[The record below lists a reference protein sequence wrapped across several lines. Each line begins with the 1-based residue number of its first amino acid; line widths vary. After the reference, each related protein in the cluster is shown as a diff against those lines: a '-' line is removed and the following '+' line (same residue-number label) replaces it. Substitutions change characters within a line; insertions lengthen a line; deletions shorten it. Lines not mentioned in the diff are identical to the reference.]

1 MGKARAVEKEG
12 KSYML
17 TAPRKTDRHSGR
29 DESLGNGENA
39 DQELTPGVQ
48 WGKMDTSEHFV
59 QFYDTDEFL
68 LDSVS
73 GFIGA
78 GLGAGG
84 ACIVVATKVHREGL
98 EERFQ
103 TIGLDLAVASARGT
117 YLALDAGE
125 TLSKFMVDGM
135 PDPQRFFA
143 VIGGLIERMQ
153 KGQRR
158 VRIFGEMVAQLWS
171 EGNQVAAIRLEALW
185 NELYHST
192 EAFSLFCAYPIRGF
206 AGEGYQEQFTEICQ
220 QHSHVIPDESYTLLA
235 SPEERLR
242 AVTLLQQKAVTLE
255 CEIGERRVT
264 EQRLRASENR
274 YRRLFEASTDGIL
287 IVDPSSALI
296 TDVNPSLLH
305 LLNSTIEQVM
315 GLELWQV
322 GLLPDKQTQ
331 QAFLEQMQQD
341 RLLRYEMLELPS
353 TNGGPRY
360 VEWVSTLFRANG
372 HEVIQCNLRDITDRL
387 QAEEA
392 NLYLAAIVSSSED
405 AIFSKDLDG
414 TITSWNAAAVRM
426 FGYSAQEIVGKP
438 VSTLF
443 PPDRV
448 DEFVQIM
455 ERIRR
460 GERVDHYETKRL
472 LKDRS
477 QLSVSVTVSP
487 IKNSRGTIIGASDI
501 TRDISKRK
509 ELEEQR
515 EAFVGLVTHEL
526 KNPLTAL
533 QGNIQLAQRL
543 LTRLLSRAEQLE
555 EEQRRILEDV
565 LTMLARSHQPLR
577 VQQRLISDLLDL
589 SQIQEGK
596 LELQLATCNLVELV
610 YETVQ
615 DYQAAHPSRL
625 ITLDLPELD
634 PILVHADRDRLQ
646 QVLGNYLANALKFS
660 PDSEPV
666 HVGMDV
672 ESGAVRVWVQDH
684 GPGLSAKQQA
694 YLWQRFYRVPGTP
707 IQHGWKRGLG
717 LGLYICR
724 QLISRQQGQVGVESS
739 PGRGARFWFTLPALS
754 SATSI
759 PETN

>member
-1 MGKARAVEKEG
+1 
-12 KSYML
+12 ML
-17 TAPRKTDRHSGR
+17 TAPRKTDQHSGR
-29 DESLGNGENA
+29 DEPLGNGVSA

-48 WGKMDTSEHFV
+48 WGELDTSEHFV

-68 LDSVS
+68 LESVS

-78 GLGAGG
+78 GLGAGA
-84 ACIVVATKVHREGL
+84 ACIVIATKAHRESL
-98 EERFQ
+98 EERLRGV
-103 TIGLDLAVASARGT
+103 GLDLAVASVRGS
-117 YLALDAGE
+117 YLAQDAAE
-125 TLSKFMVDGM
+125 TLSMFMVDGM
-135 PDPQRFFA
+135 PDPERFFE
-143 VIGGLIERMQ
+143 VIGGLIEGMEQ
-153 KGQRR
+153 GQRR
-158 VRIFGEMVAQLWS
+158 LRVFGEMVAELWS
-171 EGNQVAAIRLEALW
+171 EGNRAAAIRLEALW
-185 NELYHST
+185 NELYHAT
-192 EAFSLFCAYPIRGF
+192 HNFSLFCAYPIHGF
-206 AGEGYQEQFTEICQ
+206 AGEEYEEQFTEICQ

-235 SPEERLR
+235 SLEERLR
-242 AVTLLQQKAVTLE
+242 AVTLLQQKALSLE
-255 CEIGERRVT
+255 T
-264 EQRLRASENR
+264 ESAEHWEAEERLRVSENR
-274 YRRLFEASTDGIL
+274 YRRLFEASTDSIL
-287 IVDPSSALI
+287 IVEPRNGLI
-296 TDVNPSLLH
+296 TDLNPSLLR
-305 LLNSTIEQVM
+305 LLDTTREQVV
-315 GLELWQV
+315 GQELWQV
-322 GLLPDKQTQ
+322 GLLPDRQTQ
-331 QAFLEQMQQD
+331 QAFLQQMQQD
-341 RLLRYEMLELPS
+341 RVVRYELLELTS
-353 TNGGPRY
+353 HKGDRRH
-360 VEWVSTLFRANG
+360 VEWVSTLFQANG

-387 QAEEA
+387 RAEEA

-414 TITSWNAAAVRM
+414 TITSWNAAAERM

-438 VSTLF
+438 VSILF
-443 PPDRV
+443 PPDRA

-472 LKDRS
+472 LKDGG

-501 TRDISKRK
+501 TRDISRRK

-543 LTRLLSRAEQLE
+543 LTRLLSRAEQLD

-615 DYQAAHPSRL
+615 DHQAAHPSRL

-634 PILVHADRDRLQ
+634 PILVNADRDRLQ

-684 GPGLSAKQQA
+684 GPGLSAKHQA
-694 YLWQRFYRVPGTP
+694 HIWQRFYRVPGTS
-707 IQHGWKRGLG
+707 IQHGWKKGLG

-739 PGRGARFWFTLPALS
+739 PGRGARFWFTLPLLS
-754 SATSI
+754 SPSPI
-759 PETN
+759 PERK